1 MYALLP
7 QKCQQL
13 RAVDEAGGETLLV
26 VLMVSSQD
34 EVEKRDLILL

>member
-1 MYALLP
+1 MHYYRK
-7 QKCQQL
+7 KCQRL
-13 RAVDEAGGETLLV
+13 CAVDEAGGETLLV